1 LLVIDSSGS
10 HAAQEKMRLV
20 KGAALSLLSRSFK
33 KDDEIAIIAFR
44 GTGAQVLLEPSRMMP
59 EAVTALEYL
68 PTGGRT
74 PLAHALELSKTY
86 LTPSTLL
93 VLLSDGRANVTLRG
107 GDPWQEALEVA
118 GQLRCRA
125 LVVDTENA
133 AQPIGR
139 AGKLARALRASSVTL
154 ADVEDSGELEIAL
167 QPLFESSTTT

>member
-1 LLVIDSSGS
+1 
-10 HAAQEKMRLV
+10 MRLV
-20 KGAALSLLSRSFK
+20 KGAALSLLSRSFRK
-33 KDDEIAIIAFR
+33 NDEVAIIAFR
-44 GTGAQVLLEPSRMMP
+44 GTGAQALLEPSQMLQ
-59 EAVTALEYL
+59 EAATALEYL

-93 VLLSDGRANVTLRG
+93 ILLSDGRANVSLQG

-118 GQLRCRA
+118 GQLHCRA

-139 AGKLARALRASSVTL
+139 SGELARALKASLVTL
-154 ADVEDSGELEIAL
+154 ADIERSGELEITL
-167 QPLFESSTTT
+167 RPVHTS